1 MFTKKTIR
9 SFVALMLC
17 AIMVVGV
24 LPVFASSR
32 LDAPKLKSAKA
43 KDEGI
48 RISWSSVEGAVSY
61 KVYRKT
67 KGTDWEKIATVEKT
81 SYLDKTAKS
90 GKTYTYTVKA
100 VDADGNNSK
109 YDHDGISGKWKKAE
123 AEKVKEEK
131 PAVEP
136 AAESEDTEDVEEEAT
151 ANAPSKPALKALKYT
166 AKGVVVRWDTVAG
179 AVKYRI
185 LRKTSEK
192 GKWKT
197 IKTIDDPS
205 ATSYEDTKAS
215 SGTTY
220 WYSVRG
226 VDAAGNKGKYDNT
239 GKKITFYAAPTLK
252 SVKSVENG
260 IQIKWNAVSGA
271 PAYWVLRNN
280 GGKWKKIAVT
290 KDTFYTDKSIALG
303 TTYQYSVRVCS
314 SNYKKK
320 LSEYD
325 HTGLSGTYVGHAAV
339 SSLKPHDGYTS
350 KTTGV
355 HHDAFVRVEWD
366 AVPGAAQY
374 RVYHKTGDGKWIKL
388 GDTAATS
395 FDDYTVVNDTTY
407 IYRIRALDA
416 GGNYVGSYD
425 KSGKSITYYS
435 APTLTECV
443 RSGEALLTTWEPVEG
458 VTHYEVRRKI
468 VAGGTWKTVAIVNTT
483 SYSDTS
489 MPSGTRCWYTVRC
502 CESDGTVISGGDPT
516 GVDYT
521 SYMDMPILVSA
532 VQANGGVTFTWKPVD
547 KAVNYHIYRKNGERS
562 AWVSLGTSTTTTYND
577 TTAMNGTT
585 YYYTVA
591 TRDAGDTEDLSLY
604 NETGVSVTYY
614 RQPDLKDLVNT
625 TTGAKLTWGKVDGIG
640 TYKVYRKTGNTDW
653 TVIGTANDTFY
664 TDANVVSTGHYWY
677 TVCCVLN
684 GSEVSSYD
692 TAGLDTTFFWNPPIK
707 SGPTLGVDNISF
719 SWEEVDGINTYK
731 VQRQIEGE
739 ADFTTID
746 FVTGTS
752 YKDYPAATTSG
763 KKITYRVCCEDGAKV
778 SGYSTLS
785 SKYYLVAPAVALDN
799 TTSKQMKLTWNK
811 SKGASGYEIYRKRA
825 GGSWSK
831 VKTITS
837 GGKTSYTDEKLDSG
851 YTYYYY
857 IVATSGSG
865 NSANGPEANAMV
877 N

>member
-9 SFVALMLC
+9 SFVALVLC
-17 AIMVVGV
+17 VIMVVGV

-81 SYLDKTAKS
+81 HYQDNTAKS

-123 AEKVKEEK
+123 VEKVKKEK
-131 PAVEP
+131 PAVEK
-136 AAESEDTEDVEEEAT
+136 AAEPEDTEEVEEDAT
-151 ANAPSKPALKALKYT
+151 ANAPSKPKLKTPKVKAN
-166 AKGVVVRWDTVAG
+166 GVEVRWSTVAG
-179 AVKYRI
+179 AAKYRI
-185 LRKTSEK
+185 LRKTSEN
-192 GKWKT
+192 GKWKKY
-197 IKTIDDPS
+197 KTVNDPA
-205 ATSYEDTKAS
+205 ATSYVDTKAQ

-220 WYSVRG
+220 WYSVQA
-226 VDAAGNKGKYDNT
+226 VDAGGNKGTYDKT
-239 GKKITFYAAPTLK
+239 GKKITFYAVPTLK
-252 SVKSVENG
+252 SVKSVEG
-260 IQIKWNAVSGA
+260 GLQIKWDSVSGA
-271 PAYWVLRNN
+271 PAYRVMRKVP
-280 GGKWKKIAVT
+280 GGKWKKIAIT
-290 KDTFYTDKSIALG
+290 TSTSYTDKSIALG
-303 TTYQYSVRVCS
+303 STYIYTVRVS
-314 SNYKKK
+314 SKDGKKK
-320 LSEYD
+320 LSEYN
-325 HTGLSGTYVGHAAV
+325 HTGLTGTYVGHAAV
-339 SSLKPHDGYTS
+339 GSLKPRDGYTS
-350 KTTGV
+350 ATTGV
-355 HHDAFVRVEWD
+355 HHDAYVKVEWD

-395 FDDYTVVNDTTY
+395 FDDYTVVNNTTY
-407 IYRIRALDA
+407 LYRVRALDA
-416 GGNYVGSYD
+416 GGKTVGSYD
-425 KSGKSITYYS
+425 KKGVSITYYS
-435 APTLTECV
+435 APTLTKCI

-458 VTHYEVRRKI
+458 VTYYEVRRKI
-468 VAGGTWKTVAIVNTT
+468 VAGGSWKTIAIVNTT
-483 SYSDTS
+483 SYSDTT

-502 CESDGTVISGGDPT
+502 CKKDGTVISGGDPT

-577 TTAMNGTT
+577 TTAVNGTT
-585 YYYTVA
+585 YFYTVC
-591 TRDAGDTEDLSLY
+591 TRDAADTEDLSLY

-614 RQPDLKDLVNT
+614 RQPVLKNLVNT
-625 TTGAKLTWGKVDGIG
+625 TAGAKLTWGKVDGIG
-640 TYKVYRKTGNTDW
+640 TYMVYRKTGNSDW
-653 TVIGTANDTFY
+653 TEIGTANDTFY

-684 GSEVSSYD
+684 GNKVSSYN
-692 TAGLDTTFFWNPPIK
+692 TTGLDTTFFWNPPIK
-707 SGPTLGVDNISF
+707 SGPTLGVDSISF

-731 VQRQIEGE
+731 VQRKIEGE
-739 ADFTTID
+739 ADFTTIAM
-746 FVTGTS
+746 VAETS
-752 YKDYPAATTSG
+752 YKDYPGDANSG
-763 KKITYRVCCEDGAKV
+763 KKITYRVCCEDGTKV
-778 SGYSTLS
+778 SGFSTLS
-785 SKYYLVAPAVALDN
+785 SKYYLVAPAVVL
-799 TTSKQMKLTWNK
+799 TPGTKQMTLNWVK

-831 VKTITS
+831 VKTISS
-837 GGKTSYTDEKLDSG
+837 GSTTTYKDEKLDSG

-857 IVATSGSG
+857 IVATSSSG
-865 NSANGPEANAMV
+865 NSANGPEANKMV